1 MNQQRGNLPVVAIV
15 GRPNVGKSTLFNRL
29 IRSKKAIVDA
39 TPGVTRDR
47 NYGDVFWQGNRFR
60 LIDTGGIGYP
70 ADSSM
75 RLASMLDFIRKQAE
89 AAISEADLILFLCD
103 GKQGLLW
110 EDREVA
116 RLLWKT
122 QKNTLLV
129 INKIDE
135 LAGNEVCPIELLFSD
150 FYKLGVG
157 EPTPI
162 SAAHGL
168 NVDILLDKILPLI
181 LPYQSEPKEEGI
193 QEISPISVAIVG
205 KPNVG
210 KSSILN
216 AILGQERVIV
226 DNVPGTTRD
235 AIDTL
240 FEKGN
245 TQFVFIDTAGIRKK
259 SKVTES
265 LEYYSV
271 LKAIKSIER
280 ASVVLLI
287 IDAVEKVSVQDK
299 KIVAYMEKTGCAGI
313 IIVNKWDL
321 VLAKRQASVKPA
333 LLMDQYKAYIQDKIP
348 YLSHFPIM
356 FTSAITKEGIGRL
369 LSLIEK
375 VSKEHKKWVSTSAL
389 NAAIKLVY
397 SQRKPP
403 SSKGKNLKIYYAT
416 QVKTS
421 PPTFLLFVNHPSAI
435 STSYMKYLQN
445 RIRSELRLSATPIQI
460 KLRKRPR

>member
-1 MNQQRGNLPVVAIV
+1 MRINPAVVAIV

-29 IRSKKAIVDA
+29 IRSKKAIVDS

-47 NYGDVFWQGNRFR
+47 NYGDVSWQGNRFR

-75 RLASMLDFIRKQAE
+75 LNSIRKQAE
-89 AAISEADLILFLCD
+89 SAISEADLILFLCD

-116 RLLWKT
+116 RLLLKT
-122 QKNTLLV
+122 RKNTLLV
-129 INKIDE
+129 VNKIDD
-135 LAGNEVCPIELLFSD
+135 LAGNEICLVEPLLAD
-150 FYKLGVG
+150 FYKLGMG
-157 EPTPI
+157 EPIPI

-168 NVDILLDKILPLI
+168 NVDTLLDKILTLI
-181 LPYQSEPKEEGI
+181 LSYQPGYEKEGI
-193 QEISPISVAIVG
+193 REIVPISVAIVG

-226 DNVPGTTRD
+226 DNLPGTTRD

-240 FEKGN
+240 FEKGDN
-245 TQFVFIDTAGIRKK
+245 DASLTQFLFIDTAGIRKK
-259 SKVTES
+259 NKVTES

-280 ASVVLLI
+280 ASVVLLV
-287 IDAVEKVSVQDK
+287 IDAIEKISTQDK

-333 LLMDQYKAYIQDKIP
+333 LLMDEYKEYIQDKIP

-356 FTSAITKEGIGRL
+356 FTSTLTKEGINRL

-375 VSKEHKKWVSTSAL
+375 VSKEHKKWVSTSTL
-389 NAAIKLVY
+389 NAVIKLVY

-403 SSKGKNLKIYYAT
+403 SSKGKGLKIYYAT

-421 PPTFLLFVNHPSAI
+421 PPTFLLFVNHPTAI

-445 RIRSELRLSATPIQI
+445 RIRAELKLSATPIQI
-460 KLRKRPR
+460 KLRQRPR

>member
-1 MNQQRGNLPVVAIV
+1 MDQQQSKLPVVAIV

-29 IRSKKAIVDA
+29 TLSRKAIVDA

-47 NYGDVFWQGNRFR
+47 NYGDVSWAGNKFI

-70 ADSSM
+70 
-75 RLASMLDFIRKQAE
+75 LEEKMLDLIKKQAE
-89 AAISEADLILFLCD
+89 AAVSEADLVIFLCD

-116 RLLWKT
+116 RLLLKA

-129 INKIDE
+129 VNKTDN
-135 LAGNEVCPIELLFSD
+135 LAGQEACIVEASLSD
-150 FYKLGVG
+150 FYKLGMG
-157 EPTPI
+157 EPIPI
-162 SAAHGL
+162 SAVHGL
-168 NVDILLDKILPLI
+168 NVDTLLDKILTLI
-181 LPYQSEPKEEGI
+181 SLYQPEERI
-193 QEISPISVAIVG
+193 LSQEITPIPVAIVG

-226 DNVPGTTRD
+226 DDVPGTTRD

-240 FEKGN
+240 FEKGS
-245 TQFVFIDTAGIRKK
+245 TQFLFIDTAGIRKK
-259 SKVTES
+259 NKVTES

-271 LKAIKSIER
+271 LRAIKSIER
-280 ASVVLLI
+280 ASVVLLV
-287 IDAVEKVSVQDK
+287 IDAIEKISTQDK

-321 VLAKRQASVKPA
+321 VTAKKHQERLASLKPA
-333 LLMDQYKAYIQDKIP
+333 LLMDEYKDYIQDKIP
-348 YLSHFPIM
+348 YISYFPTI
-356 FTSAITKEGIGRL
+356 FTSCLTKEGLGRL

-375 VSKEHKKWVSTSAL
+375 VSKEHKKWVSTSTL
-389 NAAIKLVY
+389 NEAIKLVY
-397 SQRKPP
+397 SKRNPP
-403 SSKGKNLKIYYAT
+403 NLKGKGLKIYYAT

-421 PPTFLLFVNHPSAI
+421 PPTFLLFVNHPAAMT
-435 STSYMKYLQN
+435 TSYMKYLQN
-445 RIRSELRLSATPIQI
+445 RIRIELGLSATPIQI
-460 KLRKRPR
+460 RVRQRPR

>member
-1 MNQQRGNLPVVAIV
+1 MNYQRSKPPVVAIV

-29 IRSKKAIVDA
+29 IRSKKAIVDS

-47 NYGDVFWQGNRFR
+47 NYGEVFWQGKRFI

-70 ADSSM
+70 LKGLMPNS
-75 RLASMLDFIRKQAE
+75 IRKQAE
-89 AAISEADLILFLCD
+89 FAIGEADLILFLCD
-103 GKQGLLW
+103 GRQGLLW

-116 RLLWKT
+116 RLLLKA

-129 INKIDE
+129 VNKIDNLVGQE
-135 LAGNEVCPIELLFSD
+135 ACLVDASLSD
-150 FYKLGVG
+150 FYKLGMG
-157 EPTPI
+157 EPNPI
-162 SAAHGL
+162 SAGHGL
-168 NVDILLDKILPLI
+168 NVDILLDKILTLI
-181 LPYQSEPKEEGI
+181 LPYQSQEERI

-226 DNVPGTTRD
+226 DAVPGTTRD

-245 TQFVFIDTAGIRKK
+245 TQFLFIDTAGIRKK
-259 SKVTES
+259 SKVTQP

-271 LKAIKSIER
+271 LRVIKSIER
-280 ASVVLLI
+280 ASVVLLV
-287 IDAVEKVSVQDK
+287 IDTKEKVSTQDK

-321 VLAKRQASVKPA
+321 VTDKKRQKEACLVETR
-333 LLMDQYKAYIQDKIP
+333 LVMEEYKEYIQDKIP
-348 YLSHFPIM
+348 YLNYFPTI
-356 FTSAITKEGIGRL
+356 FTSALTKEGIGRL

-375 VSKEHKKWVSTSAL
+375 VYKEHKKWVATSTL
-389 NAAIKLVY
+389 NEVIKLVY

-403 SSKGKNLKIYYAT
+403 SLKGKGLKIYYAT

-421 PPTFLLFVNHPSAI
+421 PPTFLLFVNHPTAI
-435 STSYMKYLQN
+435 TTSYMKYLQN
-445 RIRSELRLSATPIQI
+445 QIRAELGLNNSPIQI
-460 KLRKRPR
+460 KVRQRPR